1 MNSPIRILCVEDTPE
16 LREDLVLELQ
26 DANYEV
32 IEAANGNDALA
43 ALERHN
49 PDLVLCDIQL
59 PDMDGISVLAAIR
72 AGALPDV
79 PVIMVSAFSDASIRN
94 RAAEFGIA
102 RFMVKPVDYDDL
114 LTCISTIFETAPTLR
129 A

>member
-1 MNSPIRILCVEDTPE
+1 M
-16 LREDLVLELQ
+16 LELQ

-32 IEAANGNDALA
+32 IEAANGNEALA

-94 RAAEFGIA
+94 RAAEFGIE
-102 RFMVKPVDYDDL
+102 RFMVKPVDYGDL
-114 LTCISTIFETAPTLR
+114 LTCISTIFETPPTLR